1 MIDRTSDSREN
12 HEVEDHR
19 PIFYHAKVLWF
30 SEGLTS
36 IMLLFPRLLIWSGS
50 PAKRCKKFVPVS
62 LVCGGMKLMKNN
74 HKVLA
79 QFVSTFLRNNVSM
92 FTKPIWSRFL
102 HFGPLTWSM
111 NLQVTTS
118 WQMSTVGP
126 AWWAMLPSME
136 HMMWGCSRAG
146 RKALSHGLSR
156 CYQDH

>member
-1 MIDRTSDSREN
+1 MTWRIIGRFSTMPKFFDSLRAWPPSCYFF
-12 HEVEDHR
+12 HDFSFG
-19 PIFYHAKVLWF
+19 PDPQQKDAKSLCLCLWF
-30 SEGLTS
+30 VGKWNW
-36 IMLLFPRLLIWSGS
+36 I
-50 PAKRCKKFVPVS
+50 
-62 LVCGGMKLMKNN
+62 KNN

-79 QFVSTFLRNNVSM
+79 QFVSTFLCNNVSM

-136 HMMWGCSRAG
+136 HMMWGCSREG

-156 CYQDH
+156 CYQDQ